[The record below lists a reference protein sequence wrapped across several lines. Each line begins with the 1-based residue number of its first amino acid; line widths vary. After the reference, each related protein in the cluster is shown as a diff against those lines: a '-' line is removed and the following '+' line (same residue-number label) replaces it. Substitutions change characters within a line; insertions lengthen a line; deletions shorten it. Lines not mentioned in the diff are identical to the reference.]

1 MRIGNSID
9 FHPFKEGRLFIL
21 GGVTIPY
28 DKGLDGVSDADPL
41 LHSIAEAILGAL
53 ALGDLGSHFK
63 EEDSKDLDSKII
75 LLKVKNMMTKMSYK
89 VVNIDSMIL
98 LEEPKLSQ
106 YIPMM
111 REIIASILDIDTK
124 SVSIKATTMEGCG
137 IIGKKE
143 GCLASTVVLL
153 EEVFYGRNDSR
164 LVWDN

>member
-28 DKGLDGVSDADPL
+28 EKGLDGISDADPL

-53 ALGDLGSHFK
+53 SLGDLGTHFK

-75 LLKVKNMMTKMSYK
+75 LMKVKNMMTKMSYR

-98 LEEPKLSQ
+98 LEEPKLSK

-111 REIIASILDIDTK
+111 KEIIASILDIDTK

-153 EEVFYGRNDSR
+153 DEVYYGRNDKR
-164 LVWDN
+164 LVWNN

>member
-1 MRIGNSID
+1 MSS
-9 FHPFKEGRLFIL
+9 
-21 GGVTIPY
+21 IPY

-53 ALGDLGSHFK
+53 ALGDLGTHFK

-75 LLKVKNMMTKMSYK
+75 LMKVKNLMTKMSYQ

-98 LEEPKLSQ
+98 LEEPKLSS

-111 REIIASILDIDTK
+111 KEIIASILDIDTK
-124 SVSIKATTMEGCG
+124 RVSIKATTMEGCG

-153 EEVFYGRNDSR
+153 DEVYYGRNDKR